1 MPMQQLPL
9 AIRLRERAVF
19 ESFVPGPNLEAVES
33 LQALA
38 AGHGAGVAW
47 LSGTA
52 GAGKSHLLQAACAL
66 ATRRGLTAAYL
77 PLRQLLPLGPEALS
91 GWQQAHLVAVD
102 EIESVAG
109 ELMWEQGL
117 FTLYRESQ
125 ERGAALVGAA
135 TEPPGRLPFALPDL
149 ASRFAAATLLPL
161 RPLGE
166 AEQREALRLRAH
178 ARGLDLPEET
188 ALYLQRRFPRDLPTL
203 YQLLDTI
210 DDAAL
215 QAQRRLTVPFIR
227 DALEKREERAPSR
240 KTSQT
245 PAAG

>member
-9 AIRLRERAVF
+9 AMRLRERAVF
-19 ESFVPGPNLEAVES
+19 ESFVPGPNLEAVQS
-33 LQALA
+33 LQAFA
-38 AGHGAGVAW
+38 AGSATGVAW
-47 LSGTA
+47 LSGAA
-52 GAGKSHLLQAACAL
+52 GVGKSHLLQAACAL
-66 ATRRGLTAAYL
+66 AAHRGLTAAYL

-91 GWQQAHLVAVD
+91 GWQHAQLVAID
-102 EIESVAG
+102 EIESVVG
-109 ELMWEQGL
+109 ELRWEQGL

-125 ERGAALVGAA
+125 ERGAALIGAA
-135 TEPPGRLPFALPDL
+135 TEPPPRLPFALADL
-149 ASRFAAATLLPL
+149 GSRFAAATLLPL

-166 AEQREALRLRAH
+166 ADQREALRLRAH

-188 ALYLQRRFPRDLPTL
+188 AAYLQRRFPRDLPTL

-227 DALEKREERAPSR
+227 SVL
-240 KTSQT
+240 T
-245 PAAG
+245 PEPPES

>member
-9 AIRLRERAVF
+9 AMRLRERAVF

-33 LQALA
+33 LRAFA
-38 AGHGAGVAW
+38 AGTATGVAW
-47 LSGTA
+47 LSGAA
-52 GAGKSHLLQAACAL
+52 GTGKSHLLQAACAL
-66 ATRRGLTAAYL
+66 AAHRGLTAAYL
-77 PLRQLLPLGPEALS
+77 PLRQLLPLGPEALT
-91 GWQQAHLVAVD
+91 GWQQARLVAID
-102 EIESVAG
+102 EIEAVAG
-109 ELMWEQGL
+109 HLLWEQGL

-125 ERGAALVGAA
+125 ERGAALVAA
-135 TEPPGRLPFALPDL
+135 ANEPPARLPFALPDL
-149 ASRFAAATLLPL
+149 GSRFAAATLLPL

-188 ALYLQRRFPRDLPTL
+188 AVYLQRRFPRDLPTL

-227 DALEKREERAPSR
+227 SVLSPEAPE
-240 KTSQT
+240 T
-245 PAAG
+245 

>member
-9 AIRLRERAVF
+9 AMRLRERAVF
-19 ESFVPGPNLEAVES
+19 ESFVPGPNREAVES
-33 LQALA
+33 LQAFA
-38 AGHGAGVAW
+38 AGTAAGVAW
-47 LSGTA
+47 LSGVA
-52 GAGKSHLLQAACAL
+52 GVGKSHLLQAACAL
-66 ATRRGLTAAYL
+66 AARRGVTAAYL

-91 GWQQAHLVAVD
+91 GWQQARLVAID

-109 ELMWEQGL
+109 KLPWDQAL

-125 ERGAALVGAA
+125 ERGAALIAAA
-135 TEPPGRLPFALPDL
+135 TEPPARLPFALPDL
-149 ASRFAAATLLPL
+149 GSRFAAATLLPL

-188 ALYLQRRFPRDLPTL
+188 ALYLQRRFPRDLTTL

-227 DALEKREERAPSR
+227 SVLKSPPPE
-240 KTSQT
+240 T
-245 PAAG
+245 

>member
-1 MPMQQLPL
+1 MSLPMPMQQLPL
-9 AIRLRERAVF
+9 AMRLRERAVF
-19 ESFVPGPNLEAVES
+19 EGFVPGPNLEAVES

-38 AGHGAGVAW
+38 AGRARGVAW
-47 LSGTA
+47 LSGIA
-52 GAGKSHLLQAACAL
+52 GAGKSHLLQAACAS
-66 ATRRGLTAAYL
+66 AVRCGLTAAYL

-91 GWQQAHLVAVD
+91 GWQEAQLMAID

-109 ELMWEQGL
+109 ELSWEQGL

-125 ERGAALVGAA
+125 ERGAALIGAA
-135 TEPPGRLPFALPDL
+135 TEPPARLPFALPDL

-210 DDAAL
+210 DAAAL

-227 DALEKREERAPSR
+227 AVLSSEPPE
-240 KTSQT
+240 T
-245 PAAG
+245 

>member
-9 AIRLRERAVF
+9 AMRLRERAVF
-19 ESFVPGPNLEAVES
+19 ESFVPGPES
-33 LQALA
+33 GSRANRCGLWLRVLRA
-38 AGHGAGVAW
+38 ASRGCRGRRA
-47 LSGTA
+47 T
-52 GAGKSHLLQAACAL
+52 GKSHLLQAACAL
-66 ATRRGLTAAYL
+66 AAKRGLTAAYL

-91 GWQQAHLVAVD
+91 GWQQARLVAVD

-109 ELMWEQGL
+109 ELAWEQGL

-125 ERGAALVGAA
+125 ERGAALIGAA
-135 TEPPGRLPFALPDL
+135 TEPPTRLPFALADL
-149 ASRFAAATLLPL
+149 GSRFAAATLLPL

-188 ALYLQRRFPRDLPTL
+188 AVYLQRRFPRDLPTL

-227 DALEKREERAPSR
+227 SVLRPEPPE
-240 KTSQT
+240 T
-245 PAAG
+245 

>member
-9 AIRLRERAVF
+9 AMRLRERAVF
-19 ESFVPGPNLEAVES
+19 ESFVSGPNLEAVES
-33 LQALA
+33 LQAMA
-38 AGHGAGVAW
+38 AGRGAGVVW
-47 LSGTA
+47 LSGA
-52 GAGKSHLLQAACAL
+52 AAAGKSHLLQAACAL
-66 ATRRGLTAAYL
+66 AVRCGLTATYL

-91 GWQQAHLVAVD
+91 GWQQAHLMAID

-125 ERGAALVGAA
+125 ERGAALIGAA
-135 TEPPGRLPFALPDL
+135 TEPPTRLPFSLPDL

-227 DALEKREERAPSR
+227 AVLSSEPPE
-240 KTSQT
+240 T
-245 PAAG
+245 

>member
-9 AIRLRERAVF
+9 AMRLRERAVF

-33 LQALA
+33 LRAVA
-38 AGHGAGVAW
+38 AGRVTGVAW

-52 GAGKSHLLQAACAL
+52 GVGKSHLLQAACAL
-66 ATRRGLTAAYL
+66 AAHGGLTAAYL

-91 GWQQAHLVAVD
+91 GWQQPRLLAID
-102 EIESVAG
+102 EIESVIG
-109 ELMWEQGL
+109 ELIWEQAL

-125 ERGAALVGAA
+125 ERGAALIGAA
-135 TEPPGRLPFALPDL
+135 TEPPARLPFALPDL
-149 ASRFAAATLLPL
+149 GSRFAAATLLPL
-161 RPLGE
+161 RPLAE
-166 AEQREALRLRAH
+166 TEQREALRLRAH

-188 ALYLQRRFPRDLPTL
+188 ALYLQRRFPRDLTTL

-227 DALEKREERAPSR
+227 SVLSPEPPES
-240 KTSQT
+240 
-245 PAAG
+245 

>member
-9 AIRLRERAVF
+9 AMRLRERAVF
-19 ESFVPGPNLEAVES
+19 DSFVAGPNLEAVEA

-38 AGHGAGVAW
+38 VGRASGVVW
-47 LSGTA
+47 LSGPA
-52 GAGKSHLLQAACAL
+52 GVGKSHLLQAACAL
-66 ATRRGLTAAYL
+66 APRHGFTAAYL
-77 PLRQLLPLGPEALS
+77 PLSQLLPLGPEVLA
-91 GWQQAHLVAVD
+91 GWQQTRLVAID

-109 ELMWEQGL
+109 KLQWEQGL

-125 ERGAALVGAA
+125 EHGAALIVAA
-135 TEPPGRLPFALPDL
+135 TEPSARLPLVLPDL

-166 AEQREALRLRAH
+166 DQQREALKLRAH

-227 DALEKREERAPSR
+227 AVLNPE
-240 KTSQT
+240 T
-245 PAAG
+245 PET

>member
-9 AIRLRERAVF
+9 AMRLRERAVF
-19 ESFVPGPNLEAVES
+19 ENFVPGPNLEAVES

-38 AGHGAGVAW
+38 AGRAMGVAW

-52 GAGKSHLLQAACAL
+52 GTGKSHLLQAACAF
-66 ATRRGLTAAYL
+66 AVRCGLTAAYL
-77 PLRQLLPLGPEALS
+77 PLRQLLPFGPEALS
-91 GWQQAHLVAVD
+91 GWQQSHLMAID

-109 ELMWEQGL
+109 ELSWEQAL

-125 ERGAALVGAA
+125 ERGAALIGAA
-135 TEPPGRLPFALPDL
+135 TEPPVRLAFALPDL

-161 RPLGE
+161 RALGE

-227 DALEKREERAPSR
+227 AVLKLEPPE
-240 KTSQT
+240 T
-245 PAAG
+245 

>member
-1 MPMQQLPL
+1 MVMQQLAL
-9 AIRLRERAVF
+9 AMRLRERAVF

-33 LQALA
+33 LRALA
-38 AGHGAGVAW
+38 AGTASGVVW
-47 LSGTA
+47 VCGPSGV
-52 GAGKSHLLQAACAL
+52 GKSHLLQAACAL
-66 ATRRGLTAAYL
+66 AMRRGLACAYL
-77 PLRQLLPLGPEALS
+77 PLRQLRPLGAEALS
-91 GWQQAHLVAVD
+91 GWQGRALLAID

-109 ELMWEQGL
+109 ERAWEQGL
-117 FTLYRESQ
+117 FTLHRESQ
-125 ERGAALVGAA
+125 ERGASLIAA
-135 TEPPGRLPFALPDL
+135 ASEPSVRLPLVLPDL

-161 RPLGE
+161 RTLAEP
-166 AEQREALRLRAH
+166 EQREALRLRAH

-227 DALEKREERAPSR
+227 SVLSPEPPEA
-240 KTSQT
+240 
-245 PAAG
+245 